1 MAEDP
6 DERRTMRI
14 QLVTLLLATVSGA
27 GFTHQQPQGTVGI
40 EAARRGGVVIV
51 CRHSITDPTDED
63 EQTLKYDDPSTQRR
77 LSAVGARQA
86 TDLGRAFRA
95 LRIPVGE
102 VITSPMQRAR
112 RTAELAFGRVRPDSL
127 WHTRGEDYSGPR
139 HQRRS
144 EVLGQSPD
152 STTRVII
159 SHIGT
164 IYSNLESIRGELNEG
179 DCVVV
184 KPRGGARYDVIE
196 VVPFLAWMRAA
207 RID

>member
-1 MAEDP
+1 MIPLASA
-6 DERRTMRI
+6 
-14 QLVTLLLATVSGA
+14 LVVASVVGS
-27 GFTHQQPQGTVGI
+27 QQPQGSIGI
-40 EAARRGGVVIV
+40 EAARRGGVAIV
-51 CRHSITDPTDED
+51 CRHSITDPTDEN
-63 EQTLKYDDPSTQRR
+63 EYTLKYDDPSTQRV
-77 LSAVGARQA
+77 LSPAGERQA

-102 VITSPMQRAR
+102 VIASPMQRAR
-112 RTAELAFGRVRPDSL
+112 RTAELAFRRVRPDSL
-127 WHTRGEDYSGPR
+127 WHTRGEDYSGPK

-144 EVLGQSPD
+144 EVLGQPSD

-164 IYSNLESIRGELNEG
+164 IYSNLPSIRGELNEG

-184 KPRGGARYDVIE
+184 RPHGGTRFEVIE

-207 RID
+207 RIE

>member
-1 MAEDP
+1 MQ
-6 DERRTMRI
+6 I
-14 QLVTLLLATVSGA
+14 QVATLLLASA
-27 GFTHQQPQGTVGI
+27 GGLAFTHPQPQGTIGI
-40 EAARRGGVVIV
+40 EAARRGGVVLV
-51 CRHSITDPTDED
+51 CRHSITDPAEED
-63 EQTLKYDDPSTQRR
+63 EHTLKYDDPSTQRR
-77 LSAVGARQA
+77 LSAAGERQA

-112 RTAELAFGRVRPDSL
+112 RTAELAFDRVPPDSL
-127 WHTRGEDYSGPR
+127 WHTRGDDYSGPK

-144 EVLGQSPD
+144 EVLGQSSD

-164 IYSNLESIRGELNEG
+164 IYSNLPSIRGQLEEG
-179 DCVVV
+179 DCAVIR
-184 KPRGGARYDVIE
+184 PHGGTRYDVVE

-207 RID
+207 RIE